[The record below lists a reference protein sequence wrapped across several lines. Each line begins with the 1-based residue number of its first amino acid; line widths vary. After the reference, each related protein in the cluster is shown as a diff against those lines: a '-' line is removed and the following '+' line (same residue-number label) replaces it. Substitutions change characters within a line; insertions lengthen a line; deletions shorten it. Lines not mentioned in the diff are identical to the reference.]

1 MPFLLQRLLRACMG
15 ACALTLAPACAPP
28 PAVTPGP
35 IDAPPVE
42 APTQLE
48 PRAWTA
54 ESPAGDVVAWLR
66 RGCERAAEGKA
77 ACVERGLVALLEQA
91 GVARTMEVL
100 DSLAQSDVEV
110 RADGHALAHGLGMS
124 AYRSPAT
131 LAATFA
137 ACPPSQMSGCQH
149 GVIQGYFLELAGQ
162 GREPGAVELDALCAP
177 HQAVPFTYYQCA
189 HGIGHGLMAAYGN
202 HLPSALAGCDRAS
215 DPDVRRTCH
224 GGAFMENIIQ
234 VTHPHH
240 ATEGHA
246 RTQGHGAHAQHASA
260 DAHAGHGAERGA
272 WKALDPADPQ
282 YPCNAVDARYGDAC
296 YDLQPSAVMF
306 FAGGDVERTARACQ
320 DAPREFAAT
329 CFMSLGREFTAWA
342 VQDHV
347 RTLDACRRAGEASEA
362 RARAWCEQ
370 GALRTLMSQA
380 ADPQEGIRFC
390 RAVQGA
396 DAKRDCYRVVGEFVS
411 MLAAGTQARGSH
423 CRTAEPEFIA
433 TCRRGAGIDPSDSR
447 DEE

>member
-1 MPFLLQRLLRACMG
+1 MPFSSQRLLRAGVG
-15 ACALTLAPACAPP
+15 ACVLTLAVACAPP
-28 PAVTPGP
+28 PAVAPAP
-35 IDAPPVE
+35 IDSPAAEV
-42 APTQLE
+42 PTRLE
-48 PRAWTA
+48 PAAWTA
-54 ESPAGDVVAWLR
+54 ESPAGDVAAWLR
-66 RGCERAAEGKA
+66 RGCERAGEGKG
-77 ACVERGLVALLEQA
+77 ACVERGLVALLAQA

-100 DSLAQSDVEV
+100 DSLAQSDAEV

-137 ACPPSQMSGCQH
+137 ACPTSQMSGCQH

-162 GREPGAVELDALCAP
+162 GRQPGAAELDALCAP

-202 HLPSALAGCDRAS
+202 HLPAALAGCDRAS

-240 ATEGHA
+240 ATAGHA
-246 RTQGHGAHAQHASA
+246 RTQGHGTHAGHAAA
-260 DAHAGHGAERGA
+260 DAHAGHGA

-320 DAPREFAAT
+320 GAPREFAAT
-329 CFMSLGREFTAWA
+329 CFMSLGREVTAWT
-342 VQDHV
+342 VQDHT
-347 RTLDACRRAGEASEA
+347 RTLDGCRRAGQAAEA

-390 RAVQGA
+390 RAVEGA
-396 DAKRDCYRVVGEFVS
+396 DAKRECYRVVGEFVS
-411 MLAAGTQARGSH
+411 MLVVDTRARGSH
-423 CRTAEPEFIA
+423 CRTAEPDFIA
-433 TCRRGAGIDPSDSR
+433 PCRRGAGLDPSGSR
-447 DEE
+447 DRE